1 MADNEKKSWWT
12 GNTTSS
18 AIQAGG
24 GIASSLINI
33 IGQNYINNRNIEEQR
48 RAQAQAQEYWIQQQE
63 YNSPKNQ
70 LARIQEA
77 GLNPDMLY
85 GQSSSGVAGN
95 APTPAQ
101 TINPP
106 TLNPYFLDPMIASD
120 ISKNISEIA
129 KNKADAKKSNSE
141 AELANQQKLTEEEK
155 RTFQQLQNFITDL
168 TLIDQ
173 INVWRNKSAITTVDY
188 YQKRLNMNETIFDQ
202 ATKLSIM
209 GIPYSLIKDKD
220 AGVVSLSIDNWDG
233 KFLTAKGEQF
243 LDYYWKKE
251 YGLPDSERKEA
262 IANARYFN
270 QLAIESETLLPD
282 ESKGLRIDNL
292 VKMFDLA
299 LEGATY
305 GIKVEQGADGLPV
318 FDLKDVSEDN
328 EAQAQQWIRTFAG
341 LLNLDINLS
350 AINYQGGGLETQSVT
365 YDKNGKVKSTT
376 KTQQRKIRTKPKIR

>member
-1 MADNEKKSWWT
+1 MAEDEKKSWWT
-12 GNTTSS
+12 ADTTSN

-33 IGQNYINNRNIEEQR
+33 LGQNYINNRNIEEQR
-48 RAQAQAQEYWIQQQE
+48 RAQAQAQEYWYQQQE

-70 LARIQEA
+70 VARIQEA

-106 TLNPYFLDPMIASD
+106 TLNPYFLDPMTASN

-129 KNKADAKKSNSE
+129 KNKADAKKSNSDANL
-141 AELANQQKLTEEEK
+141 AEEQALTEKEK
-155 RTFQQLQNFITDL
+155 RVFQDLQNTITFLSLD
-168 TLIDQ
+168 DQ
-173 INVWRNKSAITTVDY
+173 VNVWRSKSQSSKLEY
-188 YQKRLNMNETIFDQ
+188 YKESLAVNETIFEQ
-202 ATKLSIM
+202 ATKLTIM
-209 GIPYSLIKDKD
+209 GIPFKLTKDKNS
-220 AGVVSLSIDNWDG
+220 GVHGISIDNWDG
-233 KFLTAKGEQF
+233 KFLTAQGEKY

-251 YGLPDSERKEA
+251 YGLPDAKRQEA
-262 IANARYFN
+262 LANFRYFN
-270 QLAIESETLLPD
+270 QLAIESETLLPE
-282 ESKGLRIDNL
+282 ESKAVQMDNL

-341 LLNLDINLS
+341 LLSLDVDLS
-350 AINYQGGGLETQSVT
+350 AINYQGGGFETQSVT
-365 YDKNGKVKSTT
+365 YDKDGKVKSTT
-376 KTQQRKIRTKPKIR
+376 KTQQRKVRTRRR